1 MFAIVWGLITHGT
14 FAGSGDEPHYMMI
27 AHSLAFDADLDL
39 ANNYREATL
48 IGAGTLVPEA
58 HALEREGRLRPV
70 HDIGMPLALAPA
82 VRLAYSTAERL
93 GNVLPMA
100 GVDPKRLNP
109 SLLLR
114 HLISLVMAFLTGL
127 LAREL
132 WLAMRDIGG
141 AGWSAFRWALLFA
154 VTPPILSHSFLFFTE
169 IPAALVVLFVFRRL
183 TLQPV
188 STAGM
193 AAWLGALTG
202 FLWLVHAR
210 NVGIVAGLTLV
221 AVGMTRRRALPT
233 KLLTIFLV
241 AVGVG
246 VSLRT
251 MVTFVLWGDLLTTP
265 HAAFGMP
272 GAGEA
277 VREVFTRGTGLLFDR
292 EYGLFAYGPLYLL
305 ALPGLWLL
313 ASVRRQ
319 LSRDLLVVLACY
331 LIPVLL
337 PMTNVHGWT
346 GGWSPAARFLV
357 PVSSLLW
364 MGVYLFAS
372 QAAASGRLVVAGLVL
387 LQMAINAF
395 VWQFP
400 KTLWNDG
407 DGVSALRWTQWL
419 PTATDSGTVVSL
431 AIALAALVAFAVY
444 VVQLRRPT

>member
-1 MFAIVWGLITHGT
+1 MSIDPGERRRGRLLVGVVFAIVWGLITHGT

-114 HLISLVMAFLTGL
+114 HQISLVMALLTGL

-141 AGWSAFRWALLFA
+141 TGWRAFRWALLFA

-188 STAGM
+188 RTAGM

-221 AVGMTRRRALPT
+221 AVGMTRRRVLPT
-233 KLLTIFLV
+233 KLLTMFLV

-246 VSLRT
+246 AFVRT

-265 HAAFGMP
+265 HVAFGMP
-272 GAGEA
+272 GAGGA
-277 VREVFTRGTGLLFDR
+277 VRDVFTRGTGLLFDR

-313 ASVRRQ
+313 ASVPAATVTRSVGR
-319 LSRDLLVVLACY
+319 
-331 LIPVLL
+331 PGLL
-337 PMTNVHGWT
+337 PDSRV
-346 GGWSPAARFLV
+346 AADDERPRLDR
-357 PVSSLLW
+357 
-364 MGVYLFAS
+364 
-372 QAAASGRLVVAGLVL
+372 RLVARGAISRSRIIPSLDGCVPLRGPGGLKRT
-387 LQMAINAF
+387 ACGGRPRA
-395 VWQFP
+395 P
-400 KTLWNDG
+400 ADG
-407 DGVSALRWTQWL
+407 DQRVRVAVSEDALERRRRCQR
-419 PTATDSGTVVSL
+419 AAMDSVV
-431 AIALAALVAFAVY
+431 AD
-444 VVQLRRPT
+444 RD